1 MHPGVLPVLGRRY
14 SDVMTEVSRSDASD
28 ARPASESELETATVD
43 ERTVAYVEY
52 GEPTGKPVVFL
63 HGMPGSR
70 VFGELFDDVA
80 RERDVRLLA
89 FDRPGYGKSDPWPG
103 RTLSDTGTLVEA
115 VLDDAGV
122 SSAGVVGFSAGG
134 PHALAFA
141 ATRPDSVTSVDVVAG
156 APPPSLVDSAPRTQ
170 RLLSGLAQ
178 SFPRLLRGLV
188 RGQAWLVD
196 RASPSLVV
204 SQYATDEGRR
214 AIPPEMAAVVKR
226 DFLAAVGEQRSGM
239 VTEARLL
246 AREWDVSLDDVRSA
260 VRLWHGEADTNVPVA
275 GARNLAETLPRS
287 ALTVFDGADHLNAFR
302 RSQTRVLDEQRSSCA
317 RRRAAQS

>member
-1 MHPGVLPVLGRRY
+1 
-14 SDVMTEVSRSDASD
+14 MTEVSRSAPSD
-28 ARPASESELETATVD
+28 AGPTSERGLETATIG

-52 GEPTGKPVVFL
+52 GDPAGKPVVFL

-70 VFGELFDDVA
+70 VFGELFDDAA

-89 FDRPGYGKSDPWPG
+89 LDRPGYGKSDPWPG
-103 RTLSDTGTLVEA
+103 QTLSDTGALVEA
-115 VLDDAGV
+115 VLDDVGV

-141 ATRPDSVTSVDVVAG
+141 ATRPDRVTSVDVVAG
-156 APPPSLVDSAPRTQ
+156 APPPSLVGRVPRTQ
-170 RLLSGLAQ
+170 RLLSGLAR
-178 SFPRLLRGLV
+178 SAPRLLKGLV

-204 SQYATDEGRR
+204 AQYTTRGGRQ

-246 AREWDVSLDDVRSA
+246 EREWDVSLDDVRSA

-275 GARNLAETLPRS
+275 GARELAETLPRS
-287 ALTVFDGADHLNAFR
+287 TLTVFDDADHLNTFR
-302 RSQTRVLDEQRSSCA
+302 RTQTRVLNEQRTSFA
-317 RRRAAQS
+317 RKRSTPP